1 MDRLREKD
9 PETIGPYK
17 LIARLGAGGMGIVF
31 LGTKG
36 VERAAIKVVRNTFL
50 DDPSLKARFVREI
63 DTLSK
68 INSPYVARI
77 IDSSTEADFAWHAVE
92 FVNGPT
98 LRELISSNGPLGED
112 HWWELAQQL
121 ADGLDSFHQLGIVH
135 RDIKPSNIIMSETG
149 PKIID
154 FGIAQDDDA
163 TSLTTTGAVAG
174 SPAWLSPEQLEGSD
188 ITPGS
193 DLYSLGSVLVFVGTG
208 RSPWGD
214 DTSMSVP
221 VVYQKILSGAP
232 DLSGLSESQRATVEA
247 LQDKH
252 PRSRR
257 FTGSAT
263 KLAPEKPRGEKTRV
277 RVSPPPSALSEP
289 NTDPSPTDSPGTPAP
304 NGIPPFSGSQNPSQN
319 SQYSAQKPL
328 AGDFPML
335 DREEWEIIAE
345 TEFWSDTPWQSAL
358 PISVTS
364 LEAIN
369 PSYVDS
375 LHPFDRREAKIVF
388 AMLEVDDKLLWHVC
402 GQPDL
407 TLALTTITFDQ
418 WLRVLNPEPIEAWQQ
433 AGSPSLRSWTSG
445 PFGQWLGA

>member
-1 MDRLREKD
+1 MDRLREHD

-68 INSPYVARI
+68 ISSPYVARI
-77 IDSSTEADFAWHAVE
+77 IDSSTEADLAWHAVE

-98 LRELISSNGPLGED
+98 LRELISSGGPLAEED
-112 HWWELAQQL
+112 WWQLAQQL
-121 ADGLDSFHQLGIVH
+121 TDGLDSFHQLGIVH

-163 TSLTTTGAVAG
+163 TSLTMTGAVAG
-174 SPAWLSPEQLEGSD
+174 SPAWLSPEQLEGSE
-188 ITPGS
+188 ITSGS
-193 DLYSLGSVLVFVGTG
+193 DLYSLGSVLVFAATG
-208 RSPWGD
+208 KSPWGD

-221 VVYQKILSGAP
+221 VVYQKILSGAS
-232 DLSGLSESQRATVEA
+232 DLNGLSESQRATVEA
-247 LQDKH
+247 LQDTH
-252 PRSRR
+252 PGSRR
-257 FTGSAT
+257 FIGKAS
-263 KLAPEKPRGEKTRV
+263 KHAPKKPRDEKTRV
-277 RVSPPPSALSEP
+277 RVPPPAPSLSEP
-289 NTDPSPTDSPGTPAP
+289 NMGQWPTDSPAIPAP
-304 NGIPPFSGSQNPSQN
+304 NGIPTFSGPQKPSQN
-319 SQYSAQKPL
+319 GQYSPRKPL
-328 AGDFPML
+328 AREFPML

-345 TEFWSDTPWQSAL
+345 TEFWSDTPWRSAL

-364 LEAIN
+364 LESIN

-388 AMLEVDDKLLWHVC
+388 AMLDVDDKLLWHVC

-407 TLALTTITFDQ
+407 TLALVTITFDE
-418 WLRVLNPEPIEAWQQ
+418 WLRVLNPDPIEAWRQ
-433 AGSPSLRSWTSG
+433 AGSPPLRSWTTG
-445 PFGQWLGA
+445 PFGAWLGL